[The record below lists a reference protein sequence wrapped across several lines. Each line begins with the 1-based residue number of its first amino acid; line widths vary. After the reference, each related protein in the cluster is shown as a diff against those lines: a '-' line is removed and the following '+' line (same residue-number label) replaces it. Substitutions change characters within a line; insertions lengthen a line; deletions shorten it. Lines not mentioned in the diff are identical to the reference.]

1 MGVKMPAKISDKK
14 TDRQPAKTPEPG
26 GTDNWAGGFAPVL
39 DCASEILILGSFPG
53 VASLAAQ
60 QYYAHPRNQFWPL
73 LSRLLGEDLV
83 ALAYPQ
89 RLPRL
94 LAHRIG
100 VWDVLGACSRS
111 GSLDSAIRQAQAND
125 FSHLRQEYP
134 ALHRIGFNGKTSGK
148 FAPQFAA
155 LGFETIV
162 LPSSSPAY
170 AQRSFEQ
177 KLQEWMRLLAD

>member
-1 MGVKMPAKISDKK
+1 MQDK
-14 TDRQPAKTPEPG
+14 TLSNNLLG
-26 GTDNWAGGFAPVL
+26 GLAPVL
-39 DCASEILILGSFPG
+39 DAASEILILGSFPG
-53 VASLAAQ
+53 DASLAAQ

-83 ALAYPQ
+83 ALPYPE

-100 VWDVLGACSRS
+100 VWDVLGACARE

-125 FSHLRQEYP
+125 FSQLRQNYP
-134 ALHRIGFNGKTSGK
+134 ALRRIGFNGKTSGK

-155 LGFETIV
+155 QGYETLQ

-170 AQRSFEQ
+170 AQRTFEQ
-177 KLQEWMRLLAD
+177 KLAEWMRLLDERTT